1 MSYTL
6 ASTSKSN
13 AAWENIP
20 IRKDIY
26 STERLGKYA
35 EALAKH
41 HKITAKLL
49 RVPSLYKRFEDNAQ
63 ALEQI
68 VSKNKAHKRNSKDAP
83 KGLDWLLD
91 NYHVVDSQIWQTSL
105 DLPERTY
112 RQLPRLAVGKFTG
125 YARILAMAWY
135 YIEHTDCHFT
145 TQSFCHFI
153 SCYQRVEILSILEL
167 WSLPCAL
174 KVVLIEN
181 LRRLSQT
188 QMDRHLAHKQAN
200 SAADKVL
207 AKTDS
212 STTSP
217 QFTPP
222 DLSEYS
228 PSAHVAFLAQLARR
242 LRGKDPEKYPLLRWL
257 NQQLAHESKSIC

>member
-1 MSYTL
+1 ML
-6 ASTSKSN
+6 
-13 AAWENIP
+13 
-20 IRKDIY
+20 
-26 STERLGKYA
+26 
-35 EALAKH
+35 
-41 HKITAKLL
+41 
-49 RVPSLYKRFEDNAQ
+49 
-63 ALEQI
+63 
-68 VSKNKAHKRNSKDAP
+68 KRNSKDAP

-125 YARILAMAWY
+125 YARILAIAWY

-153 SCYQRVEILSILEL
+153 SCYQRIEILSILEL

-188 QMDRHLAHKQAN
+188 QMDRHLAHNQAN

-257 NQQLAHESKSIC
+257 NQQLAQESKSIEDIIQKVSLEHSVVSETMSNIINSLRLLGEMDWKVPFEQLISRTNSSFFKAVSNIPLKNFCASIFLSEV